1 MGLAANTMVKWDQV
15 REEVCS
21 VCATLSHP
29 CTSKGPPPC
38 REWGS
43 KGAKTQN
50 WARVMWWI
58 PVRQFTAT
66 TYLHVGLM
74 RCWDSGDLDSERYV
88 EEMQEGTVGDSSRNL
103 SGKEYI
109 ACGRL
114 GRKDWWSFTLGHL
127 LGVWLQWKRM
137 VGTSQSTLLPY
148 S

>member
-38 REWGS
+38 RVEGS
-43 KGAKTQN
+43 EGAKTQN
-50 WARVMWWI
+50 RARVMWRI
-58 PVRQFTAT
+58 PTSSAIHYC
-66 TYLHVGLM
+66 YLHVGLM
-74 RCWDSGDLDSERYV
+74 LHWDSGDLDPERYA
-88 EEMQEGTVGDSSRNL
+88 EEMQEGIVGDSSRNL
-103 SGKEYI
+103 SGKEHI
-109 ACGRL
+109 ALRRP

-127 LGVWLQWKRM
+127 LGVWLKWKRM
-137 VGTSQSTLLPY
+137 AGMSQSTLLPY